1 MRNPLIKRLPR
12 ELRHDIGKYIALF
25 LFLVATIGFVS
36 GYLVADNSMTNAY
49 DESFLKYNIEDGHF
63 TLAVK
68 ADKALIDEIQK
79 ENVSVYELFYKDVT
93 LKNENVVR
101 IYKNRADI
109 DKTCLMDGKM
119 PQKNNEIVID
129 RLYAENNSIAIGDTI
144 TISDKSFMV
153 SGTVA
158 LSDYSAMFK
167 NNTDMMFNA
176 SRFTVA
182 IVSDDA
188 FDSVSESGLK
198 YCYAWKNSDNSLTK
212 QQRADKADDIKE
224 ILAQSGMLTDFVKQS
239 DNQAITFTG
248 EDMGSDKAM
257 IITVLYV
264 VIAIMAFVFG
274 ITTKSTI
281 EQESGTIGTLRASGY
296 TKGELLRHY
305 LALPTLITLVAA
317 IVGNVLGYT
326 FMNKIVVNMYYH
338 SYSLPTYET
347 LWNANAFWMTTV
359 IPCLIILVVN
369 VLMIVRMLSLSPLK
383 FLQHD
388 LSHHKKKKAVK
399 LPNWKF
405 MTRFRTRVILQNKG
419 AYLTLFVGIFLASL
433 MLIFGMVMDPILSH
447 FKTEVLDSKISDYQ
461 YILKMPAETENK
473 DAEKYCT
480 ASLNL
485 PNSGEEITIYGISAD
500 SDYIKNIDLPFGN
513 NEILISSGY
522 AEKYDVKVGDTITL
536 EKEYENKS
544 YTFKVKGTYHYA
556 ASLSVF
562 MTRDTFNNAFDKD
575 ENYFNGYFSDEKLT
589 DIDDMAVATIIT
601 KDDLTAISD
610 QLDDSMGAMFPM
622 VSGFAA
628 VIYIL
633 LMYLLSKLIVEKNA
647 QSVSMLK
654 ILGYSDKEAGRL
666 YNRSTAIVVGLSLI
680 LTLPLDAL
688 AMHALYNYFMNEI
701 NGWIT
706 YYIAPWIYPSMV
718 VIGIVCYL
726 FVSML
731 QSRRIKKIPMSQA
744 LKNME

>member
-388 LSHHKKKKAVK
+388 LSHYKKKKAVK